1 MMITGVVTQGRP
13 DYPQWVE
20 SYSIS
25 YSIDGALFK
34 TYRELRNVDKVT
46 FFYFKY
52 RVMRSLGCSTYII
65 HYRLA

>member
-34 TYRELRNVDKVT
+34 TYRELRSVDKVN
-46 FFYFKY
+46 FSNYNQ
-52 RVMRSLGCSTYII
+52 RVLHSLG
-65 HYRLA
+65 

>member
-1 MMITGVVTQGRP
+1 MMITGVVTQGRR

-34 TYRELRNVDKVT
+34 TYRELRSVDKVN
-46 FFYFKY
+46 FSHYNQ
-52 RVMRSLGCSTYII
+52 RVLHSLG
-65 HYRLA
+65 